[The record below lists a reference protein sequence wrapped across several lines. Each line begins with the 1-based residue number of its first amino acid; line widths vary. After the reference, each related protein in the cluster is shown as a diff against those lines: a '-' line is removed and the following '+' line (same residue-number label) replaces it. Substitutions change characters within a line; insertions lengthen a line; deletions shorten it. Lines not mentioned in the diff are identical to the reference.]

1 MVRVVA
7 GVPVSPTS
15 VLSFGWVS
23 RSRERISYPVMVGS
37 SGSSQVRVTE
47 DVVEVARRFVGMAGG
62 GGSLVDML
70 TKREGWDWPSSLRAT
85 TRKV

>member
-1 MVRVVA
+1 MVV
-7 GVPVSPTS
+7 
-15 VLSFGWVS
+15 
-23 RSRERISYPVMVGS
+23 S

-47 DVVEVARRFVGMAGG
+47 DAVEVARRLMGMAGG

-70 TKREGWDWPSSLRAT
+70 TKREGLDWPSSFMAT

>member
-1 MVRVVA
+1 
-7 GVPVSPTS
+7 
-15 VLSFGWVS
+15 
-23 RSRERISYPVMVGS
+23 MVGS

-47 DVVEVARRFVGMAGG
+47 DVVEVARRLVGMAGG
-62 GGSLVDML
+62 EGSLVDML